1 MKVFFAT
8 FGCKVNQY
16 ESQAMMQL
24 LETHGYQTEEW
35 SGAVSETQEVAVVV
49 NSCTVTAESDRKM
62 RQMLRRIK
70 RICPQSILVLTGCF
84 VQAFAEKAKQL
95 DMVDI
100 FLGNAERRELPRLLQ
115 EYCSRRERL
124 VHIPKHTAQYE
135 PLTVRRFEG
144 RTRAFVKIEDGCDR
158 FCSYCIIP
166 YARGRVRSLPLAL
179 LTEQVRCLA
188 SQGFREV
195 VLVGIN
201 LTAYGKDIGCNIAD
215 AVEAACAVDG
225 IERVRLGSLEPDHV
239 TDEIIGRL
247 AACRQLCPQ
256 FHIALQS
263 GCDATLARM
272 KRRYT
277 TQQYRQLCNELQ
289 KAFPQC
295 TLTTDIM
302 VGFPGE
308 TQQDFETSL
317 QFCREIG
324 FARMHVFAY
333 SRRSGTPADVMPDQV
348 PESQK
353 ALRAKQMG
361 ELAQQLAEHSAQALV
376 GRTVEVLAETKT
388 DDGRYEGYTDTYL
401 PVRFAFQGEAG
412 QMCSVHI
419 VGQENGVCIGV

>member
-1 MKVFFAT
+1 MKVYFVT

-24 LETHGYQTEEW
+24 LERHGYQTAEWNAAIRAEE
-35 SGAVSETQEVAVVV
+35 ELAVVV
-49 NSCTVTAESDRKM
+49 NSCTVTAESDRKL
-62 RQMLRRIK
+62 RQMLRRI
-70 RICPQSILVLTGCF
+70 RRNCPQAVVVLTGCF
-84 VQAFAEKAKQL
+84 VQAFADKAQQL

-100 FLGNAERRELPRLLQ
+100 VLGNAQRSLLPQLLQ
-115 EYCSRRERL
+115 QYQASPQRL
-124 VHIPKHTAQYE
+124 VHIPKHTAAYE
-135 PLTVRRFEG
+135 PLMVHRFEG

-166 YARGRVRSLPLAL
+166 YARGRVRSLPLPL
-179 LTEQVRCLA
+179 LTEQVECLA
-188 SQGFREV
+188 RQGFREV

-215 AVEAACAVDG
+215 AVEAACAVEG

-239 TDEIIGRL
+239 TDEVIRRL

-263 GCDATLARM
+263 GCDATLKRM

-277 TQQYRQLCNELQ
+277 AAQYEQLCSALR
-289 KAFPQC
+289 KAFPAC

-308 TQQDFETSL
+308 TQQDFECSM
-317 QFCREIG
+317 QFCQKIG

-333 SRRSGTPADVMPDQV
+333 SRRSGTLADVMPDQV
-348 PESQK
+348 AENEK

-361 ELAQQLAEHSAQALV
+361 KLAQALAEQAAQAVV
-376 GRTVEVLAETKT
+376 GQTVQVLAETKIQE
-388 DDGRYEGYTDTYL
+388 GRCEGYTDTYL
-401 PVRFAFQGEAG
+401 PVQFSCDCEAG
-412 QMCSVHI
+412 QMCTVRI
-419 VGQENGVCIGV
+419 IGQQNGICIGE